1 MTGQPQ
7 VLSVQRRF
15 WLSVQ
20 RRFWELIAEGVSTE
34 AAAVAVGVSATCCST
49 WFRRLGGVNPRI
61 SEPQGRKPPRLSHD
75 EREEIMI
82 GTAEGE
88 SIRSIARRLGR
99 APSTI
104 MRDNGRMRAAA
115 PGRHRAMYRFWGPSR
130 RVGRQVRVLGAHRP
144 EAQ

>member
-1 MTGQPQ
+1 MTGQSQ

-34 AAAVAVGVSATCCST
+34 AAAVAVGVSATRCST
-49 WFRRLGGVNPRI
+49 WFRRFGGVNPQI

-82 GTAEGE
+82 GTAGGGW
-88 SIRSIARRLGR
+88 IRSIARRLGR

-115 PGRHRAMYRFWGPSR
+115 PRPVSGDVSVLGAVAAGTRIG
-130 RVGRQVRVLGAHRP
+130 VLGAHRP